1 MLDYFVKTSGLILLL
16 PFVNLW
22 GMNKIQIRRTVLT
35 AVFTALFAAGA
46 YVVVPV
52 GPVPI
57 VLTTLF
63 VVLSGLLGG
72 FRIGV
77 SSVFTYLILG
87 ILGLPVFAGGA
98 GGFAVITG
106 PTGGYLFGYL
116 LAAASAGIIFRPRG
130 TPTGILIILLA
141 SLAALIAGVV
151 IYVPGIFW
159 LKLSLGL
166 EWNKALQVGML
177 PFIPGDLLKTAA
189 VIALAVPLKER
200 FTSFLKDE

>member
-1 MLDYFVKTSGLILLL
+1 
-16 PFVNLW
+16 
-22 GMNKIQIRRTVLT
+22 MNKIQIRRTVLT
-35 AVFTALFAAGA
+35 AVFTALIAAGSYA
-46 YVVVPV
+46 AVPI

-77 SSVFTYLILG
+77 FSVLAYLLLG

-106 PTGGYLFGYL
+106 PTGGYLIGYI
-116 LAAASAGIIFRPRG
+116 LAAASAGLIFHPAEK
-130 TPTGILIILLA
+130 TPQNMRILMV
-141 SLAALIAGVV
+141 SLAAFIAGAIV
-151 IYVPGIFW
+151 YLPGLPW
-159 LKLSLGL
+159 LKISLGMD
-166 EWNKALQVGML
+166 WAKALKAGML

-189 VIALAVPLKER
+189 AIAIAIPLKDR
-200 FTSFLKDE
+200 FTAFLKED

>member
-1 MLDYFVKTSGLILLL
+1 
-16 PFVNLW
+16 
-22 GMNKIQIRRTVLT
+22 MNKIQIRRTVLT
-35 AVFTALFAAGA
+35 AVFTALIAAGA
-46 YVVVPV
+46 FIAVPV

-77 SSVFTYLILG
+77 TSVFIYLILG

-116 LAAASAGIIFRPRG
+116 LSAALAGLIFRMGNWSSKKIIVLLVSAAALAGAAIIYIPG
-130 TPTGILIILLA
+130 LL
-141 SLAALIAGVV
+141 
-151 IYVPGIFW
+151 W
-159 LKLSLGL
+159 LKLTLGM
-166 EWNKALQVGML
+166 EWGKALKVGLL
-177 PFIPGDLLKTAA
+177 PFIPGDILKTIAA
-189 VIALAVPLKER
+189 IALSLPLKER
-200 FTSFLKDE
+200 FVSFLKGD

>member
-1 MLDYFVKTSGLILLL
+1 
-16 PFVNLW
+16 
-22 GMNKIQIRRTVLT
+22 MNKKQIRRTVLT
-35 AVFTALFAAGA
+35 AVFTALIAAGA
-46 YVVVPV
+46 YAAVPV

-77 SSVFTYLILG
+77 FSVLIYLLLG

-106 PTGGYLFGYL
+106 PTGGYLVGYL
-116 LAAASAGIIFRPRG
+116 LSAAAAGLIFRPG
-130 TPTGILIILLA
+130 KLNSSILMIFLV
-141 SLAALIAGVV
+141 SLAALTAAAV
-151 IYVPGIFW
+151 IYIPGLFW

-166 EWNKALQVGML
+166 EWGKALKIGML
-177 PFIPGDLLKTAA
+177 PFIPGDLIKTAA
-189 VIALAVPLKER
+189 AVALSVPLKER
-200 FTSFLKDE
+200 FVSFLKAE

>member
-1 MLDYFVKTSGLILLL
+1 
-16 PFVNLW
+16 
-22 GMNKIQIRRTVLT
+22 MNKIQIRRTVIT

-130 TPTGILIILLA
+130 TPSRILIILLA

-151 IYVPGIFW
+151 MYVPGIFW

-166 EWNKALQVGML
+166 EWNKAFQVGML
-177 PFIPGDLLKTAA
+177 PFIPGDLLKTAT

>member
-1 MLDYFVKTSGLILLL
+1 
-16 PFVNLW
+16 
-22 GMNKIQIRRTVLT
+22 MNKIQIRRTVIT

-87 ILGLPVFAGGA
+87 ILLE
-98 GGFAVITG
+98 IYTH
-106 PTGGYLFGYL
+106 
-116 LAAASAGIIFRPRG
+116 
-130 TPTGILIILLA
+130 
-141 SLAALIAGVV
+141 ALV
-151 IYVPGIFW
+151 
-159 LKLSLGL
+159 
-166 EWNKALQVGML
+166 
-177 PFIPGDLLKTAA
+177 
-189 VIALAVPLKER
+189 
-200 FTSFLKDE
+200 

>member
-1 MLDYFVKTSGLILLL
+1 
-16 PFVNLW
+16 
-22 GMNKIQIRRTVLT
+22 MNKIQIRRTVLT
-35 AVFTALFAAGA
+35 AVFTALIAAGA
-46 YVVVPV
+46 YAAVPI

-77 SSVFTYLILG
+77 SSVLVYLLLG

-106 PTGGYLFGYL
+106 PTGGYLVGYI
-116 LAAASAGIIFRPRG
+116 LAAASAGLIFRPG
-130 TPTGILIILLA
+130 KKNSMILIILLT
-141 SLAALIAGVV
+141 SLAALAAGAV
-151 IYVPGIFW
+151 IYVPGLFW

-166 EWNKALQVGML
+166 EWGKALKVGML
-177 PFIPGDLLKTAA
+177 PFIPGDLIKTVAA
-189 VIALAVPLKER
+189 IALAIPLKER
-200 FTSFLKDE
+200 FVSFLKDD

>member
-1 MLDYFVKTSGLILLL
+1 
-16 PFVNLW
+16 
-22 GMNKIQIRRTVLT
+22 MNKIQIRRTVLT
-35 AVFTALFAAGA
+35 AVFTALIAAGA
-46 YVVVPV
+46 FIAVPV

-77 SSVFTYLILG
+77 TSVFIYLLLG

-116 LAAASAGIIFRPRG
+116 LSAALAGLIFRTGNESSKKIIVLLVSAAALAG
-130 TPTGILIILLA
+130 
-141 SLAALIAGVV
+141 AAI
-151 IYVPGIFW
+151 IYVPGLFW
-159 LKLSLGL
+159 LKLTLGM
-166 EWNKALQVGML
+166 EWGKALKVGIL
-177 PFIPGDLLKTAA
+177 PFIPGDILKTIAA
-189 VIALAVPLKER
+189 IALSLPLKER
-200 FTSFLKDE
+200 FVFFLKGD

>member
-1 MLDYFVKTSGLILLL
+1 
-16 PFVNLW
+16 
-22 GMNKIQIRRTVLT
+22 MNKLQIRRTVLT
-35 AVFTALFAAGA
+35 AVFTALIAAGA
-46 YVVVPV
+46 YAAVPV

-77 SSVFTYLILG
+77 SSVSAYLLLG

-106 PTGGYLFGYL
+106 PTGGYLVGYL
-116 LAAASAGIIFRPRG
+116 LATASAGLIFRPGKKNSRIG
-130 TPTGILIILLA
+130 IILLTT
-141 SLAALIAGVV
+141 LAAVVAGAV
-151 IYVPGIFW
+151 IYVPGLFW
-159 LKLSLGL
+159 LKLYLGL
-166 EWNKALQVGML
+166 EWGKTLKVGIL

-189 VIALAVPLKER
+189 AVALTIPLKER
-200 FTSFLKDE
+200 FVSFLKDE

>member
-1 MLDYFVKTSGLILLL
+1 
-16 PFVNLW
+16 
-22 GMNKIQIRRTVLT
+22 MNKIQIRRTVLT
-35 AVFTALFAAGA
+35 AVFTALIAAGA
-46 YVVVPV
+46 YAAVPV

-77 SSVFTYLILG
+77 SSVFTYLLLG
-87 ILGLPVFAGGA
+87 TLGLPVFAGGA

-116 LAAASAGIIFRPRG
+116 LSSAVAGLLFRSFKNKPKIWLFIMASF
-130 TPTGILIILLA
+130 A
-141 SLAALIAGVV
+141 SLAAAAV
-151 IYVPGIFW
+151 IYVPGLFW

-166 EWNKALQVGML
+166 EWSKALNIGMI
-177 PFIPGDLLKTAA
+177 PFIPGDLIKAAAA
-189 VIALAVPLKER
+189 VALAIPLKER
-200 FTSFLKDE
+200 FISFLKDD